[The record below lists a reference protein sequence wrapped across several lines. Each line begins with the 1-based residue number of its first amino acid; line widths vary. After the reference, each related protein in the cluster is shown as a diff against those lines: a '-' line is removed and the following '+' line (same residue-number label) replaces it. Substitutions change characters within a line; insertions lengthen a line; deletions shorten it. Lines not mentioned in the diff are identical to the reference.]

1 VGGANTDYLAHA
13 PRPPATPLPDAI
25 YPQLDL
31 IRPDATEASTLTGVD
46 VRDRASAREAARVFL
61 DRGAQAAVIQAGS
74 EGNLAVWPG
83 GELWLPKIPVKSV
96 DAVGA
101 GDAFAAAL
109 AVQMAKGRSLA
120 EAGSFA
126 NAAAALATTVVGAR
140 AGLPR
145 REAVAR
151 LLAEVQAGAK
161 SG

>member
-1 VGGANTDYLAHA
+1 MRHD
-13 PRPPATPLPDAI
+13 PRP
-25 YPQLDL
+25 
-31 IRPDATEASTLTGVD
+31 GH
-46 VRDRASAREAARVFL
+46 AREAAPVFL
-61 DRGAQAAVIQAGS
+61 KRGAQAAVIQAGS
-74 EGNLAVWPG
+74 ERNLAVWPG

-120 EAGSFA
+120 EAGPFA
-126 NAAAALATTVVGAR
+126 NAATALATTVFGAR